1 MQLDACTFSLLSS
14 RVRATAANTRLLFKG
29 GFLDILAWTE
39 TMTTVIILII
49 SVVLDKR
56 LSVKFRQLNKHDLI
70 SKRTLLLS
78 STAGKHDLL
87 ATRRVKAADARY
99 KSTDR
104 VVHQPSSPS
113 PINFAFCLLDRTMYP
128 KVYTVL
134 AAYS

>member
-1 MQLDACTFSLLSS
+1 MHALFPLLSS

-70 SKRTLLLS
+70 SKRILLF
-78 STAGKHDLL
+78 
-87 ATRRVKAADARY
+87 
-99 KSTDR
+99 
-104 VVHQPSSPS
+104 
-113 PINFAFCLLDRTMYP
+113 I
-128 KVYTVL
+128 
-134 AAYS
+134 